1 MMKRKIFFLLP
12 ALLCAALLAGC
23 SGSALDIFFPTP
35 SPTATAEPTPS
46 PTAEPTP
53 TPEPT
58 PEPLVPYEGEIRH
71 IFFHSLIVYPEM
83 VFTDRETPMGGY
95 NAGFSEKAELEKIL
109 PQLYE
114 RGYVLYDLNECY
126 EMVNGKMQRKD
137 ILLPRR
143 ENAAHPLGGR
153 CGVCLRRRVRT
164 AAFRR

>member
-1 MMKRKIFFLLP
+1 MVKRKISLTLP

-23 SGSALDIFFPTP
+23 SGSALDVFFPTP
-35 SPTATAEPTPS
+35 SPTATVEPTPS

-83 VFTDRETPMGGY
+83 VFADRETPMGGY

-126 EMVNGKMQRKD
+126 ETVDGKMQRKE
-137 ILLPRR
+137 ILLP
-143 ENAAHPLGGR
+143 AGR
-153 CGVCLRRRVRT
+153 I
-164 AAFRR
+164 

>member
-1 MMKRKIFFLLP
+1 MMKRKIFFLLT

-109 PQLYE
+109 
-114 RGYVLYDLNECY
+114 
-126 EMVNGKMQRKD
+126 
-137 ILLPRR
+137 
-143 ENAAHPLGGR
+143 AAALR
-153 CGVCLRRRVRT
+153 ARVCAL
-164 AAFRR
+164 